1 MFLTSIGKTSRVRKK
16 EKEKEKETQAFA
28 TRDGCQTSDALSF
41 VCFFLV
47 AAATSASKRGVSSS
61 RLRC

>member
-16 EKEKEKETQAFA
+16 EKEKEKETKAFA

-47 AAATSASKRGVSSS
+47 AALDVRF
-61 RLRC
+61 